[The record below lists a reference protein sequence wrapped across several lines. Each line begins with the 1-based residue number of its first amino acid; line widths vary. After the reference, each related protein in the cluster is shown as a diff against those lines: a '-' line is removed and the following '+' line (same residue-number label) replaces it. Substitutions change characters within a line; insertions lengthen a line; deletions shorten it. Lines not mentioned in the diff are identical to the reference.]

1 MAIIRPARAED
12 IPRLAAL
19 LRGLGYFDVIEA
31 ETPDATFDRVSR
43 SLTPILERPDHL
55 VLLATDEDEAAVGY
69 VAVHWLPCLFLGG
82 SEAFVSEL
90 FVHPKARG
98 AGLGGRLL
106 AEAERLARAEG
117 CVRMQLINF
126 RTRESYARGF
136 YAKQGW
142 VERPEAA
149 SFRRQL
155 G

>member
-1 MAIIRPARAED
+1 LAAIRPAGAED

-31 ETPDATFDRVSR
+31 EPPEATLDRVRR
-43 SLTPILERPDHL
+43 SLAAILGRPDHL
-55 VLLATDEDEAAVGY
+55 VLVATEEADAAVGY
-69 VAVHWLPCLFLGG
+69 AAMHWLPCLFLGG

-90 FVHPKARG
+90 FVHPDARG

-106 AEAERLARAEG
+106 AEAERLARAAG

-126 RTRESYARGF
+126 RTRESYARRF

-155 G
+155 D